1 MLEELQLVE
10 VSSENFTAVLP
21 TFESQDADECMEI
34 LRRYY
39 EDEDP
44 QAAFDLVL
52 RMFVRALADDKLDD
66 FYTIPDHEII
76 QLVTNWMVI
85 K

>member
-76 QLVTNWMVI
+76 QLVTYWMVI

>member
-1 MLEELQLVE
+1 MQEELKLVE
-10 VSSENFTAVLP
+10 VSSKNFTAVLP
-21 TFESQDADECMEI
+21 TFDSQDADECMEI
-34 LRRYY
+34 IRRYY

-44 QAAFDLVL
+44 QAAFDLTL

-66 FYTIPDHEII
+66 FYSIPDQEII
-76 QLVTNWMVI
+76 QLVTNWMVL